1 MFKLDSKE
9 LDTNNY
15 EIEIRKISGYA
26 TEYNKD
32 LKKTVQTDK
41 WESLAFYLEF
51 PYNDENLG
59 LEFDTIKSN
68 KELLKFPL
76 NEYVNLN
83 DYIDNGDVILHSDE
97 LDFLTFEEINFYLKR
112 IDKENFALKINVNFE
127 QEQLLSLDIK
137 EYKFELEFNFN
148 LNEVE

>member
-76 NEYVNLN
+76 N
-83 DYIDNGDVILHSDE
+83 
-97 LDFLTFEEINFYLKR
+97 
-112 IDKENFALKINVNFE
+112 
-127 QEQLLSLDIK
+127 
-137 EYKFELEFNFN
+137 
-148 LNEVE
+148 

>member
-1 MFKLDSKE
+1 MLKLDSKE

-15 EIEIRKISGYA
+15 EIEIRKINGYA
-26 TEYNKD
+26 TEYNKE
-32 LKKTVQTDK
+32 LNKMVQTDK
-41 WESLAFYLEF
+41 WEALAFYLEF

-83 DYIDNGDVILHSDE
+83 DYIDDGDVILHSDE

-137 EYKFELEFNFN
+137 EYKFELELDFNIS
-148 LNEVE
+148 EVE

>member
-1 MFKLDSKE
+1 MLKLDSKE

-15 EIEIRKISGYA
+15 EIEIRKINGYA
-26 TEYNKD
+26 TEYNKE
-32 LKKTVQTDK
+32 LNKMVQTDK
-41 WESLAFYLEF
+41 WEALAFYLEF

-68 KELLKFPL
+68 QELLKFPL

-83 DYIDNGDVILHSDE
+83 DYIDDGDVILHSDE

-137 EYKFELEFNFN
+137 EYKFELELDFNIS
-148 LNEVE
+148 EVE

>member
-83 DYIDNGDVILHSDE
+83 DYIDDGDVILHSDE

>member
-1 MFKLDSKE
+1 MLKLDSKE

-15 EIEIRKISGYA
+15 EIEIRKINGYA
-26 TEYNKD
+26 TEYNKE
-32 LKKTVQTDK
+32 LNKIIQTDK
-41 WESLAFYLEF
+41 WEALAFYLEF

-68 KELLKFPL
+68 QELLKFPL

-83 DYIDNGDVILHSDE
+83 DYIDDGDIILHLDE

-112 IDKENFALKINVNFE
+112 IDKENFILKINVNFE

-148 LNEVE
+148 ISEVE

>member
-1 MFKLDSKE
+1 MLKLDSKE

-26 TEYNKD
+26 TEYNKE
-32 LKKTVQTDK
+32 LNKMVQTDK
-41 WESLAFYLEF
+41 WEALAFYLEF

-76 NEYVNLN
+76 NEYINLN
-83 DYIDNGDVILHSDE
+83 DYIDDGDVILHSDE

>member
-1 MFKLDSKE
+1 MLKLDSKE

-15 EIEIRKISGYA
+15 EIEIRKINGYA
-26 TEYNKD
+26 TEYNKE
-32 LKKTVQTDK
+32 LNKMVQTDK
-41 WESLAFYLEF
+41 WEALAFYLEF

-68 KELLKFPL
+68 QELLKFPL
-76 NEYVNLN
+76 NEYINLN
-83 DYIDNGDVILHSDE
+83 DYIDDGDVILHSDE

-137 EYKFELEFNFN
+137 EYKFELELDFNIS
-148 LNEVE
+148 EVE

>member
-1 MFKLDSKE
+1 MLKLDSKE

-15 EIEIRKISGYA
+15 EIEIRKINGYA
-26 TEYNKD
+26 TEYNKE
-32 LKKTVQTDK
+32 LNKMFQTDK
-41 WESLAFYLEF
+41 WEALAFYLEF

-68 KELLKFPL
+68 QELLKFPL

-83 DYIDNGDVILHSDE
+83 DYIDDGDIILHLGE
-97 LDFLTFEEINFYLKR
+97 LEFLTFEEINFYLKR

>member
-1 MFKLDSKE
+1 MLKLDSKE
-9 LDTNNY
+9 LDINNY
-15 EIEIRKISGYA
+15 EIEIRKINGYA
-26 TEYNKD
+26 TEYNKE
-32 LKKTVQTDK
+32 LKKVVQTDK

-83 DYIDNGDVILHSDE
+83 DYIDDGDVILHSDE

-112 IDKENFALKINVNFE
+112 IDKENFILKINVNFE

-137 EYKFELEFNFN
+137 EYKFELELDFNIS
-148 LNEVE
+148 EVE

>member
-1 MFKLDSKE
+1 MLKLNNQE
-9 LDTNNY
+9 LNINDY
-15 EIEIRKISGYA
+15 EIEIRKTNGYA
-26 TEYNKD
+26 TKYNKE
-32 LKKTVQTDK
+32 LKKIVQTDK
-41 WESLAFYLEF
+41 WEELAFYIDF

-59 LEFDTIKSN
+59 LEFYTIKSN

-76 NEYVNLN
+76 NEYINLN
-83 DYIDNGDVILHSDE
+83 DYIDDGDVILHSDE

-137 EYKFELEFNFN
+137 EYKFELELDFNIS
-148 LNEVE
+148 EVE